1 MVEAEQQA
9 PGRRLVLH
17 RDLDVRDA
25 VAQLGRQRVES
36 SLDDALEL
44 RSGAVRIAHFPR
56 DVFFFSRDI
65 FFFGFAFAGVALPAV
80 AARASC
86 FFVATSTSSARRTR
100 TTDATPSRG
109 C

>member
-1 MVEAEQQA
+1 
-9 PGRRLVLH
+9 
-17 RDLDVRDA
+17 
-25 VAQLGRQRVES
+25 
-36 SLDDALEL
+36 
-44 RSGAVRIAHFPR
+44 
-56 DVFFFSRDI
+56 
-65 FFFGFAFAGVALPAV
+65 LPAV

>member
-56 DVFFFSRDI
+56 DVFFF
-65 FFFGFAFAGVALPAV
+65 GFAFAGVALPAV